1 MHIVNLY
8 NRGIFYSVS
17 GMCQYWNKNYKTN
30 RMSVYLRNI
39 CPNFASYLTFF
50 FSSWCHTVYKVRNST
65 ENQVEPNQIK
75 YSPQLRSY
83 KYIYTFWVVVSSHSF
98 FFCSTYSWSL
108 FSMQCKHMVLIVL
121 LWFTFTTWF
130 QQQFHL
136 FLNFKLKKPDF
147 ICL

>member
-8 NRGIFYSVS
+8 NRGICYSVS

-50 FSSWCHTVYKVRNST
+50 FFMVSHSLQSTKFDWEPSRAKSNKVFS
-65 ENQVEPNQIK
+65 PASFLQI
-75 YSPQLRSY
+75 
-83 KYIYTFWVVVSSHSF
+83 YIYFLGGGFFTFF